1 MADGLPRYGEE
12 PGGIISGRDVEEWAV
27 PVVGAGC
34 VGLAGYEIS
43 EEAPE
48 VAAIVA
54 GLATLW
60 FLKTR

>member
-1 MADGLPRYGEE
+1 MAPQIPRRGREE
-12 PGGIISGRDVEEWAV
+12 MVEEWAV
-27 PVVGAGC
+27 PLVGAGC
-34 VGLAGYEIS
+34 IGLAGYEIS